1 MKRIEVMAKM
11 DELNVAQEIITF
23 LREHNLANNINAWSD
38 GKRLY
43 VLYGLAQ
50 YLGEDVGEVEE

>member
-11 DELNVAQEIITF
+11 NELNVAQEIITF

-38 GKRLY
+38 GKRLD

-50 YLGEDVGEVEE
+50 YLGEDVGEVAE